1 MQECGSFTF
10 QLATKEEAEM
20 VANTIKEWAEENLTF
35 YGWTSQLFPVSENFL
50 FVGNNAAMN
59 YFEWDIKISKLP
71 DVVLTKHP
79 TLKFS
84 GEQSFCNLTTGFS
97 LREKFT
103 CNGKSVKYKM
113 CKS

>member
-10 QLATKEEAEM
+10 QFTTKEEAEM

-35 YGWTSQLFPVSENFL
+35 YGWISQLFPVSENFL

-79 TLKFS
+79 TRDILPPP
-84 GEQSFCNLTTGFS
+84 NTTWH
-97 LREKFT
+97 LRW
-103 CNGKSVKYKM
+103 GLLAR
-113 CKS
+113 